1 MKEQIQEM
9 CKRYQDMNPVVKAG
23 FAFTLCNVLQRGIQ
37 FLITP
42 IYTRVLS
49 TEQYGEYSLFITWM
63 DILLIFGTLNLSAGF
78 YYNGLIKNERETYRY
93 TSSLELL
100 STLSTIVIFLIIW
113 GLYIWLPALLNMSA
127 SRYFLMFLF
136 ILVQPALGFWTTQHR
151 IKYDYKPVIFI
162 TLLGALFAPLVG
174 IICFILSDANVFG
187 LLLGFVLVNVLINGT
202 LYVRNLILGKAYFS
216 LSEWKTALSFSIPLI
231 PHYLSMIIL
240 AQFDRIMID
249 YYCGRAKAGIYTL
262 AYQIGMALTILISGI
277 NNAFTPWMYQQIKKK
292 DYRNIRRATSFLVF
306 LLVILN
312 ILVVLI
318 APEIISFLGTSEY
331 QDAVWIIPP
340 VALSMLVTFIYCAFG
355 TVLFYFED
363 TKRVSLATASG
374 AVLDLVLNAVFIP
387 RYGFIAAGY
396 TTLASYLLIL
406 FVYYFFIKKCCRE
419 NEIKFSDIF
428 NVRLLAF
435 FVMLSGGIAA
445 VSLCVYQYWF
455 LRYFIIAV
463 TLALLFFAREKIIT
477 CLKAVFQK

>member
-1 MKEQIQEM
+1 MKMQI
-9 CKRYQDMNPVVKAG
+9 KAIYQKYQNMSPVVKAG

-42 IYTRVLS
+42 IYTRILS

-93 TSSLELL
+93 TSSLQLL
-100 STLSTIVIFLIIW
+100 STLSTITVFGIIW
-113 GLYIWLPALLNMSA
+113 GLYIWFPVLLNMSA
-127 SRYFLMFLF
+127 SRYFLMLLF
-136 ILVQPALGFWTTQHR
+136 ILTQPALGFWTTQHR

-162 TLLGALFAPLVG
+162 TLSGALFAPLVG
-174 IICFILSDANVFG
+174 IICFVFSDANILG
-187 LLLGFVLVNVLINGT
+187 LLLGFVAVNVLINGA
-202 LYVRNLILGKAYFS
+202 LYIRNLILGKGHFS

-306 LLVILN
+306 LLVVLN

-331 QDAVWIIPP
+331 RDAVWIIPP

-363 TKRVSLATASG
+363 TKRVSIATASG
-374 AVLDLVLNAVFIP
+374 AVLDLVLNVIFIP

-396 TTLASYLLIL
+396 TTLAGYLLIL
-406 FVYYFFIKKCCRE
+406 CVYYSFMKKCCRE
-419 NEIKFSDIF
+419 NEIKHSDIF
-428 NVRLLAF
+428 NIRLLAF
-435 FVMLSGGIAA
+435 FIILSVGIAA
-445 VSLCVYQYWF
+445 VSLCVYHDLF
-455 LRYFIIAV
+455 LRYLLIVLTSV
-463 TLALLFFAREKIIT
+463 TLLFCREKIIA
-477 CLKAVFQK
+477 CLKVVFQK